1 MADQKDSYN
10 EDVEKPVNE
19 VIIRDPDANGNYV
32 NNGDF
37 AKTEDLTDDIDWK
50 FLTTLEG
57 EGNAVINDKTI
68 EIHTDNAGTVDYSI
82 QLVQPSIPAEK
93 GGEYTVTFDAWA
105 DEARTMKVDVSAPD
119 RSYKRYLND
128 TVVDLKTEKQTYTYT
143 YTMMDKPDANARLEF
158 NFGATDSTAT
168 VYITNVS
175 IKKTAQKEI
184 DNSKKPLSDGNY
196 IYNGGFIFQVVRW
209 QQSYGKL

>member
-1 MADQKDSYN
+1 MRLHHATTGSTTTISNHFIDDYMPS
-10 EDVEKPVNE
+10 
-19 VIIRDPDANGNYV
+19 ANGNYV

-57 EGNAVINDKTI
+57 EGNAVIKNKAI
-68 EIHTDNAGTVDYSI
+68 EIHTDKAGTVDYSI

-128 TVVDLKTEKQTYTYT
+128 TVVDLTTEKQTYTYT
-143 YTMMDKPDANARLEF
+143 YTMTDKPDANARLEF

-168 VYITNVS
+168 VQMYQLKRQHRRKLIIVKNLYQMVTIFTMVVFRKVRIVS
-175 IKKTAQKEI
+175 VTG
-184 DNSKKPLSDGNY
+184 L
-196 IYNGGFIFQVVRW
+196 
-209 QQSYGKL
+209 